1 MLKKFTEGLVFGS
14 GFAISFVVIWYIA
27 AYLIYPMFIGPQ
39 LEQSISKQLSGIE
52 PENRGSIRQNIQEPI
67 NSEKPFH
74 ELEVEEQIK
83 QASVIALAKYEPSP
97 DGKMNAIIKEFL
109 KKEPGT
115 TIYYNVGD
123 EHPRSSYYPKA
134 KTKYGDGLIIF
145 FTGSPATM
153 KMSMSYSGDR
163 IHSLGDIP
171 VELFREKCNESDV

>member
-14 GFAISFVVIWYIA
+14 GFAISFITIWYIA

-52 PENRGSIRQNIQEPI
+52 PDYRYSIPQNIKEPSK
-67 NSEKPFH
+67 SEKPFH
-74 ELEVEEQIK
+74 ELAVEEQIK
-83 QASVIALAKYEPSP
+83 QASVIALAKYEPAP

-109 KKEPGT
+109 KKDPGT

-123 EHPRSSYYPKA
+123 AHPTSSYYPKA
-134 KTKYGDGLIIF
+134 KTRYGDGLIIF

-171 VELFREKCNESDV
+171 LELFREKCNDSDV